1 MIPQID
7 YQQLSEIRANILLEQ
22 LHELMNENAQ
32 VILGSG

>member
-22 LHELMNENAQ
+22 LQELMNESAQ
-32 VILGSG
+32 AVLG